1 MDEQI
6 KYLVERVSLLEKEV
20 ATLKVQ
26 AELVRLHYA
35 TKVELINAGVPVAI
49 IEANH
54 ATKEDVA
61 KLRGRFVSRR

>member
-1 MDEQI
+1 MDDQI
-6 KYLVERVSLLEKEV
+6 KQLVERLALLEKEV

-35 TKVELINAGVPVAI
+35 TKVDLINAGVPVAI
-49 IEANH
+49 IEANY

-61 KLRGRFVSRR
+61 KLRGDFVARR

>member
-1 MDEQI
+1 MDDQI

-35 TKVELINAGVPVAI
+35 TKVDLINAGVPVAI
-49 IEANH
+49 IEANY
-54 ATKEDVA
+54 ANKEDVA
-61 KLRGRFVSRR
+61 KLRGHFVASR

>member
-35 TKVELINAGVPVAI
+35 PKWI
-49 IEANH
+49 
-54 ATKEDVA
+54 
-61 KLRGRFVSRR
+61 

>member
-35 TKVELINAGVPVAI
+35 TKVDLINAGVPVAI
-49 IEANH
+49 IEANY

-61 KLRGRFVSRR
+61 KLRGHFVSRR